1 MSKTETIRARI
12 EPELKNKAEK
22 VFRKLGLT
30 TTQAITLF
38 YKQVELRNGLPF
50 QVVIPNKTTH
60 KTFDATD
67 AGRELVVCEDVDD
80 MFKKLDI

>member
-1 MSKTETIRARI
+1 MSKTETIRARV
-12 EPELKNKAEK
+12 EPELKNRAEE

-30 TTQAITLF
+30 STQAITLF
-38 YKQVELRNGLPF
+38 YKQVELQNGLPF
-50 QVVIPNKTTH
+50 QVVIPTETTR

-80 MFKKLDI
+80 MFEKLGI